1 MTNDDPALMS
11 ALTTE
16 HFVLQTAISTAT
28 SEESAR
34 ATLYVMALSSS
45 LVALGF
51 AAPPSPAFV
60 PLAATLLP
68 ALAILGL
75 FTSVRLVDTGL
86 QNILCRS
93 AIARIRHYYR
103 HLSPQASAYIIAWAG
118 PDENDAV
125 AAATATMGIGRRRDW
140 LVGFFT
146 IAMMISTI
154 NSIVIGA
161 GITLLAVLALPLGVA
176 IVLGLLAAAAHL
188 TLFSLYQRHRY
199 RTRPR
204 LPEISP

>member
-51 AAPPSPAFV
+51 AAPPSPAFA

-75 FTSVRLVDTGL
+75 LTAAVHLV
-86 QNILCRS
+86 
-93 AIARIRHYYR
+93 
-103 HLSPQASAYIIAWAG
+103 
-118 PDENDAV
+118 
-125 AAATATMGIGRRRDW
+125 
-140 LVGFFT
+140 
-146 IAMMISTI
+146 
-154 NSIVIGA
+154 
-161 GITLLAVLALPLGVA
+161 
-176 IVLGLLAAAAHL
+176 
-188 TLFSLYQRHRY
+188 LFYLYQRRRY
-199 RTRPR
+199 RTRPQ
-204 LPEISP
+204 LPELSPGSPAA